1 MDEKD
6 VDEAVKPSIKSNAV
20 TIGVTIACILGVVV
34 GLTWIVTERA
44 EYLPTL
50 FISVTTQTVVA
61 QGLDAFLWIL
71 SATAL
76 LVLFVH
82 RRTILDL
89 WLMAILVV
97 WWPNFVLPIFS
108 PVVRFTLGWYVG
120 RGFALLASSTLL
132 IVLLGES
139 TALYARLANA
149 IQLLRRERADRLMTI
164 EAATSAIVHEV
175 RQPLTAIAMQSRAAL
190 RWLGRVP
197 PGPEIEEI
205 RQCLNST
212 TDAVNRAE

>member
-1 MDEKD
+1 
-6 VDEAVKPSIKSNAV
+6 
-20 TIGVTIACILGVVV
+20 
-34 GLTWIVTERA
+34 
-44 EYLPTL
+44 
-50 FISVTTQTVVA
+50 
-61 QGLDAFLWIL
+61 
-71 SATAL
+71 
-76 LVLFVH
+76 LVLLFVH

-89 WLMAILVV
+89 WLTVILVV
-97 WWPNFVLPIFS
+97 WWPNFVLPILS

-120 RGFALLASSTLL
+120 RGFALLASATLL

-175 RQPLTAIAMQSRAAL
+175 RQPLSAIAMQSRAAL

-197 PGPEIEEI
+197 PAPEIEEV

-212 TDAVNRAE
+212 TDAVNRAEEIFKSIRELFRQTPLRRTMLQLDDIVREALKLTEQDLRVEGVSVTTEYDDNLPLVNADHTRYSK